1 MPNQVIASYRDTKKN
16 ERMEKIANEAMEQFD
31 VGLAETR
38 TNMKTMT
45 RELTW
50 QVPSAKAEAAKA
62 ALEKLGFR
70 AEIREQE

>member
-45 RELTW
+45 RELT
-50 QVPSAKAEAAKA
+50 
-62 ALEKLGFR
+62 
-70 AEIREQE
+70 